1 MVWWYGGMVGWVLLP
16 GSLTGGYKIAT
27 NLPKQFAN
35 LQQMH
40 VNTDMTDTRHKK
52 HTGLEGGGCAWPGW
66 MGWLGVAFKSES
78 AGGWVCG
85 RTSHLW
91 RMPSISDWQQLPERK
106 NKKMKKDQL
115 GGLY

>member
-78 AGGWVCG
+78 AGVGV
-85 RTSHLW
+85 RQDLSPVANAVDKRLATAA
-91 RMPSISDWQQLPERK
+91 
-106 NKKMKKDQL
+106 
-115 GGLY
+115 